1 MYSDEREGFLIE
13 TDEDIERGNN
23 TLRET
28 LQVKWFLI
36 HMEENAIQDFY

>member
-13 TDEDIERGNN
+13 TDEDIERGN
-23 TLRET
+23 TFRET

-36 HMEENAIQDFY
+36 HMEESAIHDSF